1 MTNYCLFLLHSYNI
15 GICYNFQVNE
25 KLPVEPFDRRMDE
38 VWTENGILK
47 IVYRDTNCSISY
59 SYTLH
64 FFKCGLYEKDKKNP
78 SKSAPDKKYCRKLR
92 GYEETVED
100 HPVNGK

>member
-1 MTNYCLFLLHSYNI
+1 MPEATGWEEEKDIMPLLHSYNI

-47 IVYRDTNCSISY
+47 
-59 SYTLH
+59 
-64 FFKCGLYEKDKKNP
+64 
-78 SKSAPDKKYCRKLR
+78 
-92 GYEETVED
+92 
-100 HPVNGK
+100 

>member
-1 MTNYCLFLLHSYNI
+1 LGRGKGYYDKLLPLLHSYNI

-47 IVYRDTNCSISY
+47 
-59 SYTLH
+59 
-64 FFKCGLYEKDKKNP
+64 
-78 SKSAPDKKYCRKLR
+78 
-92 GYEETVED
+92 
-100 HPVNGK
+100 